1 VARQKPDHNQDVLRN
16 DTLRYAELFSK
27 RDLDN
32 LAELFCSDAV
42 LSDPAEKTIAGKTA
56 ILAFMQRVFALE
68 NHFVCDVRNV
78 WVDGATTILEFRL
91 TIGSAA
97 LEGVDVIEWRE
108 GRIAAIR
115 AYVNAN

>member
-1 VARQKPDHNQDVLRN
+1 MARQTPHNNQDILRN
-16 DTLRYAELFSK
+16 ETWRYAKLFSN
-27 RDLDN
+27 RDLHN
-32 LAELFCSDAV
+32 VAELFCSDAV
-42 LSDPAEKTIAGKTA
+42 LYDPAEKTIAGKTA
-56 ILAFMQRVFALE
+56 ILAFMQRTFALDR
-68 NHFVCDVRNV
+68 HFVCDVRNV

-91 TIGSAA
+91 AIGSAA